1 VAARGFHA
9 PSDGEADGLS
19 SATASY
25 KRNLVDHRVLRDDA
39 HAGCGGR
46 RVEPTSAAKQGHF
59 TLRSVI
65 SLRVLKNEN
74 TGRNSVTHSSS

>member
-9 PSDGEADGLS
+9 PSDGEADGLG

-46 RVEPTSAAKQGHF
+46 RV
-59 TLRSVI
+59 
-65 SLRVLKNEN
+65 
-74 TGRNSVTHSSS
+74 